1 MDLPVRWRSG
11 FAQVMVGT
19 VLISRW
25 SKGRRADPR
34 FVSLV
39 ADLQA
44 VGPGNTLRN
53 ALRRAL
59 GDPGLDIIYLR
70 VGSGGWIDERGQDMT
85 APVSTDGRAV
95 TPIARDGMPIAAL
108 VHDPV
113 LLRTPDR
120 LHAAVDAAALAFE
133 NEQLRA
139 DLRAEVAE
147 LRASRARILEAVDAE
162 RGRAERNLH
171 DGAQQRLVGTA
182 LMLQLAGRRSDVGPQ
197 LATLLAEAGEHL
209 DAAIAELRDLA
220 RGMHP
225 AIVAAS
231 GLTGAL
237 ESLAERPGVPVDLRV
252 DLPVPVPGPV
262 ELGAYYVVAE
272 ALANAAK
279 HADASL
285 VIVRA
290 AATATGLE
298 VTVTDDGRG
307 GAAPS
312 RGSGLQGLTDRVAAL
327 DGRLEVDSAE
337 GRGTTIGAWF
347 PLDGAKAALRDRH
360 SLAALRWVGWEMFKL
375 PAEMYDQL
383 TDEDQRTWVRGMF
396 STAGGVSRI
405 TSAQRRW
412 AVGFEAAGG
421 AAAWVLDD
429 LLTHDADE
437 PIEQI
442 MALPGIGAGGR
453 GLLYTTLRMC
463 TADGDLTPDE
473 LERITTSADQLGLP
487 RTLLDD
493 LRKLIDEERAL
504 QDRRFEMIVAPAVTD
519 VSR

>member
-1 MDLPVRWRSG
+1 MDLSGRWRCG
-11 FAQVMVGT
+11 FAQVRVGT

-25 SKGRRADPR
+25 SKRRRADAR
-34 FVSLV
+34 FVKVV

-44 VGPGNTLRN
+44 IGPGGTLRN
-53 ALRRAL
+53 ALRTAL
-59 GDPGLDIIYLR
+59 GDPGLDVVYLR
-70 VGSGGWIDERGQDMT
+70 VGSGGWIDERGQEMT
-85 APVSTDGRAV
+85 APVDTDGRAV
-95 TPIARDGMPIAAL
+95 TPIARDGMSIAAL
-108 VHDPV
+108 VHDPA
-113 LLRTPDR
+113 LLRAPDR
-120 LHAAVDAAALAFE
+120 LRAAVDAAALAFD
-133 NEQLRA
+133 NERLRA

-147 LRASRARILEAVDAE
+147 LRASRARILEAVDVE
-162 RGRAERNLH
+162 RGRTERNLH
-171 DGAQQRLVGTA
+171 DGAQQRLIGTA
-182 LMLQLAGRRSDVGPQ
+182 LLLQLAGRRPGIGPEVS
-197 LATLLAEAGEHL
+197 AVLAEAGAHL

-220 RGMHP
+220 RGLHP
-225 AIVAAS
+225 AVVAAS
-231 GLTGAL
+231 GLAGAL
-237 ESLAERPGVPVDLRV
+237 ELLAERPGVPVDLRV
-252 DLPVPVPGPV
+252 DVPVPLPVPV

-279 HADASL
+279 HAGASL
-285 VIVRA
+285 ATVRA
-290 AATATGLE
+290 TASAAGLE
-298 VTVTDDGRG
+298 VSVADDGRG

-312 RGSGLQGLTDRVAAL
+312 RGSGLQGLADRVAAL
-327 DGRLEVDSAE
+327 DGRLDVDSAE
-337 GRGTTIGAWF
+337 GRGTTVSAWF
-347 PLDGAKAALRDRH
+347 PLAGAPGAVRDRH

-396 STAGGVSRI
+396 ATAGGVSRI
-405 TSAQRRW
+405 TPTERRW

-429 LLTHDADE
+429 LLTHDTDE

-473 LERITTSADQLGLP
+473 LERINRTADRLGLP
-487 RTLLDD
+487 RTVVDD
-493 LRKLIDEERAL
+493 LRRLVDEERAL

-519 VSR
+519 GPR